1 VYRSTTKLIWVIFAI
16 FTTSCASSVD
26 FSEGRP
32 IPKSVSELPTVQIFL
47 DKQGDF
53 YNFDNLRKGQEFIK
67 NSDKSLICE
76 YNKDLCKKTH
86 SQIYDPCHESKEK
99 EHLYQ
104 DCELKNSYEKW
115 RKEQSDEVDKI
126 VARIVTELNN
136 TPNKTIVILVHGF
149 RVANAG
155 KDYRKV
161 KSILMNNR
169 PNQHSPLFLEV
180 HWDGRQSPTLPV
192 SALRAWTPAQGT
204 APVVGFRLRSLL
216 NKLHNALDHTKPKPD
231 LFVLTHSTGAV
242 IAGSLFG
249 NPKVALPCLK
259 NETEASNCGPN
270 HTEFFKATINNDPN
284 VKVPQWGKMSLVMLA
299 PATTQTTFFVS
310 GDTALGFQGDTRSNL
325 IFSFSE
331 KDNALNKYINAP
343 RLNGYSGLGANKD
356 ELDAI
361 EMGLSK
367 VNPKRANVHILNVSE
382 DLGTEHAF
390 TEYMQTRQFHKALQL
405 LWSPNLQS
413 K

>member
-1 VYRSTTKLIWVIFAI
+1 MTKLIWVVFAI
-16 FTTSCASSVD
+16 FATSCASSVD

-32 IPKSVSELPTVQIFL
+32 IPKSVSQLPTVQVFL

-53 YNFDNLRKGQEFIK
+53 YNSDKLGEEQKLIN

-76 YNKDLCKKTH
+76 YDKDLCKKTH
-86 SQIYDPCHESKEK
+86 FQIYNPCKENK
-99 EHLYQ
+99 ENELLRQ

-136 TPNKTIVILVHGF
+136 TPNKTIVILIHGF
-149 RVANAG
+149 RVPNAG
-155 KDYRKV
+155 QDYRKV

-169 PNQHSPLFLEV
+169 PDRDSPLFLEV
-180 HWDGRQSPTLPV
+180 HWDGRQSPTLPI
-192 SALRAWTPAQGT
+192 SALKAWEPAQWT
-204 APVVGFRLRSLL
+204 APVVGFRLRSLF
-216 NKLHNALDHTKPKPD
+216 NKLQNALDHTKPKPD

-242 IAGSLFG
+242 VAGSLFG
-249 NPKVALPCLK
+249 NPRAALPCLR
-259 NETEASNCGPN
+259 NENEASLCGPN
-270 HTEFFKATINNDPN
+270 HTEFFKATIHNDPN
-284 VKVPQWGKMSLVMLA
+284 VKVPQWPDISLVMLA

-310 GDTALGFQGDTRSNL
+310 DDTALGFQGDTGSNL
-325 IFSFSE
+325 IFSLSK
-331 KDNALNKYINAP
+331 KDNALNKYINEP
-343 RLNGYSGLGANKD
+343 SLKGYSGLGANEE

-361 EMGLSK
+361 VEGLSQAK
-367 VNPKRANVHILNVSE
+367 PKRANVQISKVSE

-405 LWSPNLQS
+405 LWSRSP
-413 K
+413 